1 MARIKHD
8 TEDRKRHTRSQSKN
22 LVKDFERQYIARNK
36 DPHIY
41 L

>member
-1 MARIKHD
+1 MRTTHSKDDRAKARKLL
-8 TEDRKRHTRSQSKN
+8 R
-22 LVKDFERQYIARNK
+22 DFERQYIARNK

>member
-1 MARIKHD
+1 MR
-8 TEDRKRHTRSQSKN
+8 TTQSKN
-22 LVKDFERQYIARNK
+22 DKAQAKKLLKEFERQYIARNK